1 MASGVEEPTV
11 DRTFVVINAN
21 ESDPNLDH
29 RDVSSQNLE
38 DDDVPPMQSTIAEV
52 PFEQAIAVLPR
63 ILDTISLP
71 SYDQTHI
78 RGRRNVLE
86 SSDLPPEP
94 EHFNREVLRL
104 LSSYPANT
112 SRYRHIRHHVHR
124 KGAELVRR
132 QLKIMRQ
139 CVSEALRASHG
150 SMTGTEFVRLVL
162 RHHPYYGQTTVAAAL
177 LRQLIPGLLRCL
189 AKANRR
195 GLLNIATTIIRHW
208 VAQKDLSEL
217 SLNDNDY
224 VMSVP
229 SGCAVHVDVDNITK
243 SERT

>member
-1 MASGVEEPTV
+1 MASVVDEPTV

-38 DDDVPPMQSTIAEV
+38 DDDIPPMQSTIAEV

-63 ILDTISLP
+63 ILDAISLP

-78 RGRRNVLE
+78 RGRRYVLE

-139 CVSEALRASHG
+139 CVSEALRASRG

-162 RHHPYYGQTTVAAAL
+162 RHHPYYGQTIIAANV
-177 LRQLIPGLLRCL
+177 LRQLIRRL
-189 AKANRR
+189 AKTNRR
-195 GLLNIATTIIRHW
+195 SLLNIVETVIRHW
-208 VAQKDLSEL
+208 VIQKDLSEL

-224 VMSVP
+224 TMSLP
-229 SGCAVHVDVDNITK
+229 SACGVHVDVDNITK
-243 SERT
+243 SQRT